1 MKLLDRVL
9 FGLRLHRLSP
19 RGTAVVAG
27 AIAASLI
34 VPLRLPTAVRSAASV
49 TPPKPDI
56 VAAGPLTHDSLE
68 SLPVPSP
75 SAPTPTPSPTMEQ
88 ATAPAPTSTT
98 RYVWATCWYRTADG
112 VTHYYG
118 CWWPV

>member
-1 MKLLDRVL
+1 MKVLDRVL

-19 RGTAVVAG
+19 RGTAVLAG
-27 AIAASLI
+27 AVAASLI
-34 VPLRLPTAVRSAASV
+34 VPIRLPASVQSAASL
-49 TPPKPDI
+49 TPSKPHI
-56 VAAGPLTHDSLE
+56 AAAAPLTHDSME
-68 SLPVPSP
+68 SLPAPPST
-75 SAPTPTPSPTMEQ
+75 PTPTPSPTMEQ
-88 ATAPAPTSTT
+88 TSAPATTSTT